1 MIFPDSASRVRIST
15 SKKNNDKI
23 DAQMEEIVSKY
34 ITASKSDISKRI
46 EELNKE
52 WDIERVLEAN
62 ASALIFIGTL
72 LGFLVNVWLFVI
84 CGFISFY
91 LLTHALQGWCPPLPI
106 IRRLGIRTV
115 YEICT
120 EKMILKYL
128 RGDFRDIPNNVSE
141 LVKAAKLDKTT

>member
-46 EELNKE
+46 QELNKE
-52 WDIERVLEAN
+52 WDTERVLEAN

-128 RGDFRDIPNNVSE
+128 RGDFRDIPKNVSE
-141 LVKAAKLDKTT
+141 LVQAAKLDKTT